1 MYEYDFQQKFNLHEY
16 LSIKYLNDL
25 QINFDFVEFDPNLQQ
40 SFYRTFASIMLNL
53 TPFFQA
59 AYKFLMRS
67 QL

>member
-1 MYEYDFQQKFNLHEY
+1 MYEHDFQQKVNLNEY

-25 QINFDFVEFDPNLQQ
+25 GINFDFIEFGPNHQQ
-40 SFYRTFASIMLNL
+40 NFYRTFASIMLNP